1 MNYIIS
7 HDIGTSSDKAVLVD
21 FNGNIVT
28 TVAEPYPTYY
38 PAPAHVEQD
47 PNDYW
52 KAVCITS
59 KAVVAKAGIKPED
72 VKGIVFST
80 QAQGVI
86 PVDKDGNNLM
96 NNITWVDGRAEE
108 QAQKIMN
115 RLGGTKVF
123 TMIVGTPIM
132 GKDCVAKI
140 AWVKEK
146 RPEVYAKTKYFLDV
160 NGWLKF
166 KCTGEMYA
174 ELSGASS
181 YGLDLK
187 KKNWMSAFPLIG
199 VDMKRLPPLCKS
211 TDKIGKGLTAKAAE
225 ETGLVA
231 GTPVFGGCDDVQ
243 SAVVGSGMCGDG
255 EVHIYLGT
263 SAWVAFPSKSAT
275 KFMHGA
281 AAIQSADPDM
291 NLIAG
296 ITEAAG
302 SNIQWI
308 CDQFF
313 KHEKAQLGEGIYEY
327 MDSIIHNVPAG
338 SDHLICTPWMLGER
352 CPVSSTTT
360 RATLFNISPTHTR
373 EHLMRAVYEGI
384 AYNLRWIL
392 DNYHKDYGIEG
403 NNFRIIGG
411 GALDKAAR
419 SSRSSV
425 SGSSRASLRRKISCR
440 SRRPTDPTR
449 TTRRSTT
456 NSSPTIRRSTQR
468 SKDLTS
474 RQIPEDSRALK
485 NDERTSLREH
495 EEIFGDARRRR
506 LCGVRL
512 HRGQSGRR
520 ALHHHSRRRFQRAC
534 RGQDRIR
541 HRQVR

>member
-21 FNGNIVT
+21 FNGTIIT

-52 KAVCITS
+52 KAVCITT
-59 KAVVAKAGIKPED
+59 KAIIKKAGIQPED

-86 PVDKDGNNLM
+86 PVDENGNNLM
-96 NNITWVDGRAEE
+96 NNITWVDGRAEK
-108 QAQKIMN
+108 QAQAIMN
-115 RLGGTKVF
+115 RLGGKKLF
-123 TMIVGTPIM
+123 TMLVGTPIM
-132 GKDCVAKI
+132 GKDCIAKM
-140 AWVKEK
+140 AWVRDEK
-146 RPEVYAKTKYFLDV
+146 PEIFAKTKYFLDV

-166 KCTGEMYA
+166 KCTGKMYA

-187 KKNWMSAFPLIG
+187 KKTWMSAFPLVG
-199 VDMKRLPPLCKS
+199 VDMKKLPPLCKS
-211 TDKIGKGLTAKAAE
+211 TDMIGDGLTALAAA
-225 ETGLVA
+225 ETGLVK

-243 SAVVGSGMCGDG
+243 SAVVGSGMTGDG
-255 EVHIYLGT
+255 EIHIYLGT
-263 SAWVAFPSKSAT
+263 SAWVAAPSRNAT

-281 AAIQSADPDM
+281 AAIQSADPEM

-313 KHEKAQLGEGIYEY
+313 KHEKEQLGDGIYAY
-327 MDSIIHNVPAG
+327 MDSVIDDVPAG
-338 SDHLICTPWMLGER
+338 SDHLICTPWMQGER
-352 CPVSSTTT
+352 CPVSRTTT
-360 RATLFNISPTHTR
+360 RSTLFNINPIHTR
-373 EHLMRAVYEGI
+373 EHLMRAVYEGV

-392 DNYHKDYGIEG
+392 ENYRKDYGFEG

-411 GALDKAAR
+411 GALDKGWMQIIADVTGCNF
-419 SSRSSV
+419 SV
-425 SGSSRASLRRKISCR
+425 VKNPRNAGALGCAIVALIGLGELKSFSDAKNFVQIEASYKPNPANKAIYDKLFADYK
-440 SRRPTDPTR
+440 
-449 TTRRSTT
+449 
-456 NSSPTIRRSTQR
+456 N
-468 SKDLTS
+468 LYL
-474 RQIPEDSRALK
+474 ALK
-485 NDERTSLREH
+485 RPYITANSK
-495 EEIFGDARRRR
+495 
-506 LCGVRL
+506 
-512 HRGQSGRR
+512 
-520 ALHHHSRRRFQRAC
+520 RFE
-534 RGQDRIR
+534 GME
-541 HRQVR
+541 

>member
-7 HDIGTSSDKAVLVD
+7 HDLGTSSDKAVLVD
-21 FNGNIVT
+21 FKGNIVT
-28 TVAEPYPTYY
+28 TIAEPYLTYY

-52 KAVCITS
+52 KAVCATT
-59 KAVVAKAGIKPED
+59 KAIIKKANISASD
-72 VKGIVFST
+72 IKGIIFST

-96 NNITWVDGRAEE
+96 NNITWVDGRAEK
-108 QAQKIMN
+108 QAQGIMKK
-115 RLGGTKVF
+115 LGGKKIF
-123 TMIVGTPIM
+123 TALVGTPIM

-140 AWVKEK
+140 AWIKQE
-146 RPEVYAKTKYFLDV
+146 RPEIYAKTKYFLDV
-160 NGWLKF
+160 NGYLKL

-187 KKNWMSAFPLIG
+187 KKTWMSAFPLIG

-211 TDKIGKGLTAKAAE
+211 TDMIGKGITAKASE
-225 ETGLVA
+225 ECGLLV

-255 EVHIYLGT
+255 ELHIYLGT
-263 SAWVAFPSKSAT
+263 SAWVAAVSKTAT

-281 AAIQSADPDM
+281 AAIQSADPEM

-302 SNIQWI
+302 SNIQWL

-313 KHEKAQLGEGIYEY
+313 KTEKEELGEGIFAF
-327 MDSIIHNVPAG
+327 MDEVINNVPAG
-338 SDHLICTPWMLGER
+338 SDHLICTPWMQGER

-360 RATLFNISPTHTR
+360 RSTLFNIQPTHTR

-392 DNYHKDYGIEG
+392 ENFRKDYGFEG

-411 GALDKAAR
+411 GALDA
-419 SSRSSV
+419 
-425 SGSSRASLRRKISCR
+425 GWM
-440 SRRPTDPTR
+440 
-449 TTRRSTT
+449 
-456 NSSPTIRRSTQR
+456 
-468 SKDLTS
+468 
-474 RQIPEDSRALK
+474 QIIADVTGCTFSIVKNPRNAGALGCAIIALIGLGELK
-485 NDERTSLREH
+485 T
-495 EEIFGDARRRR
+495 FTDAREFVQIEATFSPDVKNKEIYDK
-506 LCGVRL
+506 LFL
-512 HRGQSGRR
+512 DYKNLYNSLS
-520 ALHHHSRRRFQRAC
+520 APYKKANSKRFE
-534 RGQDRIR
+534 GDEN
-541 HRQVR
+541 

>member
-1 MNYIIS
+1 MNYIIA

-21 FNGNIVT
+21 FNGNIVK

-52 KAVCITS
+52 KAVCVTT
-59 KAVVAKAGIKPED
+59 KAIIKETGINPEQI
-72 VKGIVFST
+72 KGIIFST

-86 PVDKDGNNLM
+86 PVNAKGENLM
-96 NNITWVDGRAEE
+96 NNITWVDGRAQK
-108 QAQKIMN
+108 QAQGIMK
-115 RLGGTKVF
+115 RLGGEKIF
-123 TMIVGTPIM
+123 TTIVGTPIM
-132 GKDCVAKI
+132 GKDCVAKM
-140 AWVKEK
+140 AWVKEE
-146 RPEVYAKTKYFLDV
+146 RPDIYKQTKYFLDV

-181 YGLDLK
+181 YGFDLK
-187 KKNWMSAFPLIG
+187 KKTWMSAFPLIG

-211 TDKIGKGLTAKAAE
+211 TDMIGKGVTPQASE
-225 ETGLVA
+225 ECGLPA

-243 SAVVGSGMCGDG
+243 SAVVGSGMTNDG
-255 EVHIYLGT
+255 ELHIYLGT
-263 SAWVAFPSKSAT
+263 SAWVAAVSKTAN
-275 KFMHGA
+275 KFINGA
-281 AAIQSADPDM
+281 AAIQSADPEM

-313 KHEKAQLGEGIYEY
+313 QHEKQELGDGIYAY
-327 MDSIIHNVPAG
+327 MDKVIENVPAG
-338 SDHLICTPWMLGER
+338 SDHLICTPWMQGER

-360 RATLFNISPTHTR
+360 RSTLFNVNPTHTR

-392 DNYHKDYGIEG
+392 ENYRKDYGFEG

-411 GALDKAAR
+411 GALDAGWMQIIADVTGCTFSIVKNPRNAGALGAAVIALIGLKELPDFSAAKDFVQIENTFKPNSKNKA
-419 SSRSSV
+419 V
-425 SGSSRASLRRKISCR
+425 YDKLFDDYKTLYKSLRKPYIKA
-440 SRRPTDPTR
+440 
-449 TTRRSTT
+449 
-456 NSSPTIRRSTQR
+456 N
-468 SKDLTS
+468 
-474 RQIPEDSRALK
+474 
-485 NDERTSLREH
+485 
-495 EEIFGDARRRR
+495 ARRFE
-506 LCGVRL
+506 G
-512 HRGQSGRR
+512 
-520 ALHHHSRRRFQRAC
+520 
-534 RGQDRIR
+534 DEE
-541 HRQVR
+541 

>member
-1 MNYIIS
+1 MKYIIS

-187 KKNWMSAFPLIG
+187 KKSWMSAFPLIG

-327 MDSIIHNVPAG
+327 MDSVINNVPAG

-411 GALDKAAR
+411 GALDKGWMQIIADVTGRTFSVVRNPRNAGALGCAIIALIGLGELKSFSAAKDFVQIEATYR
-419 SSRSSV
+419 PNKENKAIYDKLFADYKTLYAALKRPYIK
-425 SGSSRASLRRKISCR
+425 AN
-440 SRRPTDPTR
+440 SRRFEG
-449 TTRRSTT
+449 
-456 NSSPTIRRSTQR
+456 IE
-468 SKDLTS
+468 K
-474 RQIPEDSRALK
+474 
-485 NDERTSLREH
+485 
-495 EEIFGDARRRR
+495 
-506 LCGVRL
+506 
-512 HRGQSGRR
+512 
-520 ALHHHSRRRFQRAC
+520 
-534 RGQDRIR
+534 
-541 HRQVR
+541 

>member
-255 EVHIYLGT
+255 EVHIRRGAHLSRHFG
-263 SAWVAFPSKSAT
+263 VGGFPL
-275 KFMHGA
+275 
-281 AAIQSADPDM
+281 Q
-291 NLIAG
+291 
-296 ITEAAG
+296 ER
-302 SNIQWI
+302 
-308 CDQFF
+308 DQV
-313 KHEKAQLGEGIYEY
+313 H
-327 MDSIIHNVPAG
+327 
-338 SDHLICTPWMLGER
+338 
-352 CPVSSTTT
+352 
-360 RATLFNISPTHTR
+360 
-373 EHLMRAVYEGI
+373 
-384 AYNLRWIL
+384 
-392 DNYHKDYGIEG
+392 
-403 NNFRIIGG
+403 
-411 GALDKAAR
+411 
-419 SSRSSV
+419 
-425 SGSSRASLRRKISCR
+425 
-440 SRRPTDPTR
+440 
-449 TTRRSTT
+449 
-456 NSSPTIRRSTQR
+456 
-468 SKDLTS
+468 
-474 RQIPEDSRALK
+474 
-485 NDERTSLREH
+485 
-495 EEIFGDARRRR
+495 ARR
-506 LCGVRL
+506 GGDPVR
-512 HRGQSGRR
+512 
-520 ALHHHSRRRFQRAC
+520 
-534 RGQDRIR
+534 
-541 HRQVR
+541 